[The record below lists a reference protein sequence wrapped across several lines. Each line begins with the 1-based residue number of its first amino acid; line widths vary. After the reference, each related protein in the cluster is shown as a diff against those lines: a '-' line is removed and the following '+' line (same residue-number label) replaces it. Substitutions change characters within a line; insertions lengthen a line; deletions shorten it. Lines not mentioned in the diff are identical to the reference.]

1 MPATISATLSSAKP
15 AAAAERPVKALSS
28 EITTGMS
35 APPIGST
42 TRLPSSPAAIRM
54 AMKIACE
61 GSSLLTA
68 MLTQAATIP
77 ISSTTLITCCPG
89 TASGRVGIRSW
100 SLAKAMFEPQK
111 ETEPTTAA
119 KRIGISSSSGIVLAE
134 RDPVADLRPG
144 DQGDGAAADAVV
156 EGDHLRHL
164 GHLHADRG
172 DHADGGADP
181 EAERDQAP
189 VADPVEQQGGDDGDR
204 HADRGDQVAL
214 LGGGRVGAA
223 FDPMM
228 KSEKA
233 TM

>member
-1 MPATISATLSSAKP
+1 
-15 AAAAERPVKALSS
+15 
-28 EITTGMS
+28 
-35 APPIGST
+35 
-42 TRLPSSPAAIRM
+42 
-54 AMKIACE
+54 MKIACE
-61 GSSLLTA
+61 GSPLLTA
-68 MLTQAATIP
+68 MSTQAATMP
-77 ISSTTLITCCPG
+77 ISSSALITCWPG

-119 KRIGISSSSGIVLAE
+119 KRTGIRVSSGIVLAE

-144 DQGDGAAADAVV
+144 DQRHGAAADAVV

-172 DHADGGADP
+172 DRRRP
-181 EAERDQAP
+181 RC
-189 VADPVEQQGGDDGDR
+189 R
-204 HADRGDQVAL
+204 SRGRATIRPQLPIPSSSSVVTTATAMPTAATRL
-214 LGGGRVGAA
+214 PCLAVVGWVPRLT
-223 FDPMM
+223 PMM